1 MKRDFIHMG
10 EDINLRSV
18 ETTDMEFLF
27 QLYATTRSE
36 ELAVLPLSEPQK
48 EIFLAQQF
56 DSQHRSYQEGYPD
69 ADFMIVEVA
78 GGPAG
83 RLYVDRG
90 DEEIRIIDISLL
102 PEFRR
107 RGIGGAIF
115 REILAGAG
123 DRIVVLHVLRSNP
136 AIRLYERL
144 GFVVV
149 EDVDPFLQMQ
159 WRASSST
166 DRPHTDR

>member
-1 MKRDFIHMG
+1 MPF
-10 EDINLRSV
+10 LRH
-18 ETTDMEFLF
+18 
-27 QLYATTRSE
+27 LYSTTRSE

-56 DSQHRSYQEGYPD
+56 DSQHRSYQEGHPD

-102 PEFRR
+102 PEFRG

-115 REILAGAG
+115 REILDGAG

-144 GFVVV
+144 GFEVV
-149 EDVDPFLQMQ
+149 EDVDPYLQMQ
-159 WRASSST
+159 WRASFSKGTSRT
-166 DRPHTDR
+166 TQ